1 MDNESKT
8 NSDVNRVT
16 AFNLSTFY
24 SKKDDSSLIQRA
36 VEGKTLTEARPR
48 VISEKGKVGWGWDE
62 G

>member
-36 VEGKTLTEARPR
+36 VEGKTLTEAT
-48 VISEKGKVGWGWDE
+48 GE
-62 G
+62 GHF